1 MPEPTSPLETLSYE
15 QALQELEEIVHT
27 LEESQLPLEQSLQLF
42 ERGQALALRCSALLE
57 GAELRIR
64 QLTGQEPDTLAE
76 S

>member
-1 MPEPTSPLETLSYE
+1 MPEATSPLETLSYE

-42 ERGQALALRCSALLE
+42 ERGQALAQRCSALLE